1 MLQRFITGVYWSGWK
16 QHRPV
21 LPHILPR
28 RLFSLVRDLAETR
41 WHERIDP
48 SAVTSVPPVEMLTY
62 MARVLG
68 RTVPSAPLDEL
79 ANFADDLFDR
89 MVATWLRRNPTP
101 TIVHAFEGS
110 AFHSLCMAT
119 KVGAHPI
126 LDVPSAYEN
135 FIQAELNEGRSIQ
148 ASKLAT
154 WERLVQRERNQAEY
168 LLVASA
174 SARQCLVE
182 NGVEPSQVVIIPYG
196 ADPDLWNPEPIHT
209 EREQVFRALYVGQV
223 IPRKGVRYLLEA
235 WRRLEL
241 PNAELVIVGGTSREV
256 MRLLGQYRRTCRW
269 LGKIPHRNLPE
280 IFRTSTVFVCP
291 SLAETGPLVA
301 YEAMAAGLPVLL
313 TEPARAVARDGIEG
327 FIVPAREV
335 DSLAER
341 LLWFYSHR
349 AEARAMGVNGR
360 NRIEGAFTWRHY
372 RRRIAAAYAAI
383 AAGRAVQEAVD
394 DSVQVP
400 S

>member
-1 MLQRFITGVYWSGWK
+1 MPNVQVVVAHPRRQHSYETVLAAQDAAMLQRFITGVYWSGWK
-16 QHRPV
+16 QYRPV

-28 RLFSLVRDLAETR
+28 RLFELARDLAETR

-48 SAVTSVPPVEMLTY
+48 SAVTTVPPVEMLTY

-89 MVATWLRRNPTP
+89 TVATWLRRNPTP

-174 SARQCLVE
+174 SAGQCLVE

-223 IPRKGVRYLLEA
+223 IPR
-235 WRRLEL
+235 
-241 PNAELVIVGGTSREV
+241 
-256 MRLLGQYRRTCRW
+256 
-269 LGKIPHRNLPE
+269 
-280 IFRTSTVFVCP
+280 
-291 SLAETGPLVA
+291 
-301 YEAMAAGLPVLL
+301 
-313 TEPARAVARDGIEG
+313 
-327 FIVPAREV
+327 
-335 DSLAER
+335 
-341 LLWFYSHR
+341 
-349 AEARAMGVNGR
+349 
-360 NRIEGAFTWRHY
+360 
-372 RRRIAAAYAAI
+372 
-383 AAGRAVQEAVD
+383 
-394 DSVQVP
+394 
-400 S
+400 